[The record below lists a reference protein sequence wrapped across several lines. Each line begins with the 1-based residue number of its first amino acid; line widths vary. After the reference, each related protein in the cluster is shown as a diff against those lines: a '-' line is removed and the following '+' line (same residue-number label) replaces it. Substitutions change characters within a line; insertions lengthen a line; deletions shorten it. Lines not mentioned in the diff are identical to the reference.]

1 MTDTIF
7 PSTLLYGGDYNPE
20 QWPEAVWTEDMRLMK
35 LAHVNMTSIN
45 IFSWAMLE
53 PKPEQYSFEQLD
65 RIMDMLAQNGIAAD
79 LATGTASPP
88 TWMSRHYPSMLPVTR
103 NGRRMSHGSRQHY
116 CPNSPDFRHKSGAL
130 VQQLAERYAK
140 HPALTMWHLN
150 NEYGCHTPVCY
161 CDNCAAA
168 FRVWLQERYQSL
180 EGVNNAWG
188 TSFWSQRYYDWE
200 DILPP
205 RVTPAQNNP
214 TQSLDYWRFMSDS
227 LLACY
232 RVEEDIL
239 RATTPTIPLTT
250 NLMVGFKP
258 VDGFAWASHM
268 DVVSFDMYPPIS
280 APAWEVAFPH
290 DLMRSLKGGKPHL
303 IMEQSP
309 SQVNWQPQNPH
320 KRPGRMRL
328 HSLQALAHG
337 ADGVL
342 FFQWRQSQAGAEQF
356 HSAMV
361 PHEGSE
367 HTRIFQ
373 QVAQV
378 GTDLQKLSSNIVG
391 SSVPAQVALVMD
403 WQNWWAV
410 EYLPG
415 PSNRLH
421 YWEQL
426 LTYYRAFHKLNIAV
440 DVVSPDSDL
449 SKYKL
454 VVAPLLYMLRPAV
467 AKNFEQF
474 VERGGT
480 FLTTFFS
487 GIVDESNHVGLGGYP
502 AELRKLLG
510 IHVEEFDPLTPE
522 MTNQVIIKEGTLQGT
537 YPVALWGEFIHLEGA
552 QALGV
557 FASDYYANNP
567 ALTVNS
573 FGQGH
578 AYYLATQYNNEL
590 LDKLTQQLCQQANI
604 SPILEAP
611 EGIEVTRRVRNDG
624 KSVYFLL
631 NHTEQAQ
638 LVTLPTGSFTSLLDG
653 KNVSGQ
659 VAVDAVDAVVLLE
672 QV

>member
-1 MTDTIF
+1 MQNTIF
-7 PSTLLYGGDYNPE
+7 PGTLLYGGDYNPE
-20 QWPEAVWTEDMRLMK
+20 QWPESVWIEDMRLMK
-35 LAHVNMTSIN
+35 LAHVNMVSIN

-53 PKPEQYSFEQLD
+53 PKADQYHFEQLD
-65 RIMDMLAQNGIAAD
+65 RIMNMLAQNGIAAD

-88 TWMSRHYPSMLPVTR
+88 TWMSRQYPSMLPVTR

-116 CPNSPDFRHKSGAL
+116 CPNSPDFRRKSGAL

-161 CDNCAAA
+161 CDNCVAA

-205 RVTPAQNNP
+205 RITPAQNNP

-239 RATTPTIPLTT
+239 RAVTPTIPLTT

-258 VDGFAWASHM
+258 VDGFAWASHV

-280 APAWEVAFPH
+280 AHAWEVAFPH

-303 IMEQSP
+303 VMEQSP

-361 PHEGSE
+361 SHEGSE

-378 GTDLQKLSSNIVG
+378 GTDLQRLSPDVVG
-391 SSVPAQVALVMD
+391 SQVPAQVALVMD
-403 WQNWWAV
+403 WQNCWAV

-426 LTYYRAFHKLNIAV
+426 LTYYRAFHKFNIAV

-454 VVAPLLYMLRPAV
+454 VVAPLLYMLRPDV

-474 VERGGT
+474 VEHGGT

-522 MTNQVIIKEGTLQGT
+522 MTNQVVIKEGALQGT
-537 YPVALWGEFIHLEGA
+537 YPATLWSELIHVEGA

-557 FASDYYANNP
+557 FASDYYANSP

-578 AYYLATQYNNEL
+578 AYYLATQSNDEL
-590 LDKLTQQLCQQANI
+590 LDKLTQQLCQQANV
-604 SPILEAP
+604 SPVLEAP
-611 EGIEVTRRVRNDG
+611 EGVEVTKRVRNDG
-624 KSVYFLL
+624 RTVYFLL
-631 NHTEQAQ
+631 NHNEQAQ
-638 LVTLPTGSFTSLLDG
+638 QVVLPTGNFTSLLDG
-653 KNVSGQ
+653 KSVAGQ
-659 VAVDAVDAVVLLE
+659 VKVDAVDAVVLLGK
-672 QV
+672 